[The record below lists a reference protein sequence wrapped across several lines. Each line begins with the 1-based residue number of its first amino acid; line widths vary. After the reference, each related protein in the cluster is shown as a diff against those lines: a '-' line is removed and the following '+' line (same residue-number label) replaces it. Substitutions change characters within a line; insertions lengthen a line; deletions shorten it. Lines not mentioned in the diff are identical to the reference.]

1 MTTDF
6 RVRSLSP
13 VSAMYRQGARR
24 AGQGPSAMSSQS
36 TARAPSIRT
45 KPRSAPVRSVAYTYA
60 PSPESLWVHN
70 TPGCARLTATPEL
83 SFTRRLCNVPVRVTP
98 GMPWSVS
105 RRRITAPK
113 EIGLL
118 GPRQGVIF
126 RPMLAGLRSR
136 RVEKLPDQVVLRGRI
151 LFLAEDA
158 ELVRRQL
165 AGEDIDW
172 HPETRLRDNIS
183 TDEITPAYICYYYDE
198 TLGDFPY
205 LGLKCGD
212 EFPIT
217 RGSVKRGGFV
227 ASVSG
232 KRRGKG
238 SSREQ
243 SPYAEMCAGIKLV
256 VAENIERIYRENCQN
271 LGVLAT
277 TDFSI
282 IDKVRRGEA
291 IPLSAFTAG
300 EGEITRGIIEYGGLF
315 NFNVARLQGKVAL
328 SPPATPPR
336 PMTLGEKIMAR
347 HWVVDP
353 STGKVGVPAVKP
365 GDEGF
370 IVSDIRFSHE
380 YVTPMAA
387 IFFEQLVGQDEK
399 VHDPGSILMFRDHL
413 TFLGE
418 AMTPERVKE
427 GLLDVALELEKKQ
440 RAFAEKQGIR
450 LYGELR
456 LGHHGSEAICHSKIL
471 EGHAEP
477 GMVIIGSDSH
487 TPHAGAVG
495 CVAFGVGTTA
505 IFNSWITKDVR
516 LTVPETV
523 KVVVRGR
530 KPDNVTAKDFM
541 LEILRHPY
549 VKSGRA
555 IGKLVEYC
563 GDAVESLSVDER
575 ATMTNMTAEV
585 GGFTG
590 YVAPDEKTV
599 AYLVEYRGMTRDAA
613 GRLCRGLS
621 SDAGAEYCQVIE
633 IDAGAIRPLVA
644 LPGDPGNGRSIPE
657 AADRVRV
664 DIAYAGSCTAG
675 KKEDMDMYARV
686 LEEAAERGER
696 VAPWVRFYIQCG
708 SQDVKRYCE
717 ARGYLELFR
726 KVGATFLEPSCGA
739 CINAGPGVS
748 KTGAEVTISAINR
761 NFPGRSGPG
770 QLYLA
775 NPYTVAASAIAGYIT
790 EWQPGMA
797 LAEPSA

>member
-1 MTTDF
+1 M
-6 RVRSLSP
+6 LQ
-13 VSAMYRQGARR
+13 ALR
-24 AGQGPSAMSSQS
+24 A
-36 TARAPSIRT
+36 
-45 KPRSAPVRSVAYTYA
+45 
-60 PSPESLWVHN
+60 
-70 TPGCARLTATPEL
+70 
-83 SFTRRLCNVPVRVTP
+83 
-98 GMPWSVS
+98 
-105 RRRITAPK
+105 
-113 EIGLL
+113 
-118 GPRQGVIF
+118 
-126 RPMLAGLRSR
+126 R
-136 RVEKLPDQVVLRGRI
+136 RVEKLPAQVVLKGRL
-151 LFLAEDA
+151 LFLTEDA
-158 ELVRRQL
+158 GLVRRQL
-165 AGEDIDW
+165 EGQDLDW
-172 HPETRLRDNIS
+172 RPGITLRDNIS
-183 TDEITPAYICYYYDE
+183 TDEITPAYICYYYDD

-205 LGLKCGD
+205 LGLKCGE

-256 VAENIERIYRENCQN
+256 IAENIERIYRENCQN
-271 LGVLAT
+271 LGVFTT
-277 TDFSI
+277 TDFSMI
-282 IDKVRRGEA
+282 EKVRRGEA

-315 NFNVARLQGKVAL
+315 NFNVARLQGKVVLTA
-328 SPPATPPR
+328 PGTPR
-336 PMTLGEKIMAR
+336 RAMTLGEKIIAR

-353 STGKVGVPAVKP
+353 SKGKVGIPAVKP

-370 IVSDIRFSHE
+370 VVTDIRFSHE

-387 IFFEQLVGQDEK
+387 IFFEQLVGADEK
-399 VHDPGSILMFRDHL
+399 VYDSGSILMFRDHL
-413 TFLGE
+413 TFLDE

-440 RAFAEKQGIR
+440 RAFAEKQGIK

-523 KVVVRGR
+523 KVVVRGA
-530 KPDNVTAKDFM
+530 KPANVTAKDFM

-549 VKSGRA
+549 VKSGQA

-590 YVAPDEKTV
+590 YVAPDAKTA
-599 AYLVEYRGMTRDAA
+599 AYLVEYRGMSRAA
-613 GRLCRGLS
+613 AMQLCRDLA
-621 SDAGAEYCQVIE
+621 SDPGAEYCEVIE
-633 IDAGAIRPLVA
+633 INAAAIRPMMA
-644 LPGDPGNGRSIPE
+644 LPGDPGNGQYIEDAP
-657 AADRVRV
+657 ARVRV
-664 DIAYAGSCTAG
+664 NIAYAGSCTAG

-686 LEEAAERGER
+686 LAEAAERGER
-696 VAPWVRFYIQCG
+696 VAPWVRFYIQSG

-717 ARGYLELFR
+717 ERGYLELFR

-748 KTGAEVTISAINR
+748 KTREEVTISAINR

-790 EWQPGMA
+790 TWEPGRV
-797 LAEPSA
+797 LAGS